1 MNAVDAAVIVAGGHG
16 RRLGG
21 LGGVDKPGLRIGDR
35 TLIEVAVAA
44 VAGAQI
50 GVVGPDRALPGV
62 TVAREDPPG
71 SGPAAAVVA
80 GLHALAAAPDVTT
93 VAVLAA
99 DLPGL
104 TAGFVAELG
113 HRLGADPELDGVLA
127 TDRSGRRQWLLGVW
141 RLGALRAA
149 AGPSSWADR
158 GVRELL
164 AGLEFATVPADPRL
178 IADLDT
184 PDDLARWNSS
194 ESGEPGEAFQSPSQE
209 AGP

>member
-1 MNAVDAAVIVAGGHG
+1 MNAVAAAVIVAGGHG

-21 LGGVDKPGLRIGDR
+21 PGGVDKPGLRLGDR
-35 TLIEVAVAA
+35 MLIEIAVAA
-44 VAGAQI
+44 VPGAQI
-50 GVVGPDRALPGV
+50 VVVGPDRALPGV

-80 GLHALAAAPDVTT
+80 GLRVLAGAPDTMT

-104 TAGFVAELG
+104 TAEFLADLG
-113 HRLGADPELDGVLA
+113 DRLEADPDLDGVLA
-127 TDRSGRRQWLLGVW
+127 ADRSGRRQWLLGVW

-164 AGLEFATVPADPRL
+164 AGLEYATVPADPRL
-178 IADLDT
+178 IADIDT
-184 PDDLARWNSS
+184 PDDLARWSS
-194 ESGEPGEAFQSPSQE
+194 ARGQQGGAFQSASQE